1 MFVPEITVFG
11 RHNTFYQQRVT
22 THASSLEN
30 AIGKG
35 AFQLFQFNGN
45 FCFRSQ
51 ALDVVI
57 SQLILSRELQFF
69 ADILFD
75 FGEWGSDFRAF
86 FGNHQDF
93 KADRRWDHAC
103 VLANIHA
110 TECIF

>member
-1 MFVPEITVFG
+1 MVIVPSPLSLLGENQPSGMIGMFVPEITVFG

-57 SQLILSRELQFF
+57 SQLILSREL
-69 ADILFD
+69 
-75 FGEWGSDFRAF
+75 
-86 FGNHQDF
+86 
-93 KADRRWDHAC
+93 
-103 VLANIHA
+103 
-110 TECIF
+110 